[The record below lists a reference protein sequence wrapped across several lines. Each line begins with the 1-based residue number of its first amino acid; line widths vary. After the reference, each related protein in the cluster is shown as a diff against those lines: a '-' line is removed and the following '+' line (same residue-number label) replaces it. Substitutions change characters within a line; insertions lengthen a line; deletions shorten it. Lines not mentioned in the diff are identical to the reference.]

1 MGWKTKAKYAQMRA
15 ALIEVLRNKGHFH
28 YRPPTE
34 TPSAAEFEAALIA
47 EGHRIQKTGRKG
59 LALIAQ
65 AMGVV
70 VVPVDGQRVALA
82 KPKLKPAVPK
92 KAPASSDFLETY
104 EWRRLRMEA
113 LKRGLMWSTFI
124 TAPHSGVRG
133 GNERRPHQA
142 PLALSR
148 TGSGSD
154 EPAGAV
160 RRLQPRE
167 RELGSDGLAGLAHR
181 DRYNGP
187 TGQVNE
193 QANHG
198 SVLAVA
204 DATDGQGDPDSS
216 GG

>member
-113 LKRGLMWSTFI
+113 LKKYGRRCMCCGAT
-124 TAPHSGVRG
+124 PESGAVMNVDHIKPRLHFP
-133 GNERRPHQA
+133 E
-142 PLALSR
+142 LAL
-148 TGSGSD
+148 D
-154 EPAGAV
+154 LMNLQVLCGAC
-160 RRLQPRE
+160 
-167 RELGSDGLAGLAHR
+167 
-181 DRYNGP
+181 
-187 TGQVNE
+187 
-193 QANHG
+193 NHG
-198 SVLAVA
+198 KGNW
-204 DATDGQGDPDSS
+204 DQTDWRDLPTVTGTTVRLVK
-216 GG
+216 